1 MLAKKLWVSENFDRG
16 VSNVLL
22 QGLEFSNGFS
32 ESPVFAFLHFYNDII
47 LFNDFFLISAVF
59 ASQTFLVKV
68 TRVNRQMMMMTRMMM
83 KMRMM
88 MKTKAGF
95 FCFQNLLNAQ
105 SSLCRNGGHSV
116 ITQLVAFISNKM
128 KLYLSFFNRRWE
140 DGNYWSHWNKP
151 CCFAK
156 NNISHNSVQVLYV
169 AKFNTH
175 IENLDNNW
183 QVIATMCTV
192 SANSNGLLA
201 LLVNSILSSVVK
213 NNKDFT
219 HCLFQCT

>member
-1 MLAKKLWVSENFDRG
+1 M
-16 VSNVLL
+16 
-22 QGLEFSNGFS
+22 
-32 ESPVFAFLHFYNDII
+32 
-47 LFNDFFLISAVF
+47 
-59 ASQTFLVKV
+59 KV
-68 TRVNRQMMMMTRMMM
+68 TRVNRQMMRMTM

-95 FCFQNLLNAQ
+95 FFQNLFNAQ
-105 SSLCRNGGHSV
+105 SSLRRNGGHSI
-116 ITQLVAFISNKM
+116 ITGLVPFISNKM
-128 KLYLSFFNRRWE
+128 KYISFFSNRRWE

-156 NNISHNSVQVLYV
+156 DNISHNSVQVLYV

-175 IENLDNNW
+175 IENLDNSW
-183 QVIATMCTV
+183 QVIPTMCTV

-201 LLVNSILSSVVK
+201 LLVNSILCLLLL

-219 HCLFQCT
+219 HCLFQCI

>member
-1 MLAKKLWVSENFDRG
+1 MISFSFLLFLLHRHSWWRWLGRIVRWWWWRGWRWRWGWWWKQRQVSF
-16 VSNVLL
+16 
-22 QGLEFSNGFS
+22 
-32 ESPVFAFLHFYNDII
+32 
-47 LFNDFFLISAVF
+47 
-59 ASQTFLVKV
+59 
-68 TRVNRQMMMMTRMMM
+68 
-83 KMRMM
+83 
-88 MKTKAGF
+88 
-95 FCFQNLLNAQ
+95 FQNLLNAQ

-156 NNISHNSVQVLYV
+156 DNISHNSVQVLYV

-183 QVIATMCTV
+183 WVIGTICINKLKWPSGFTGKLHFV
-192 SANSNGLLA
+192 
-201 LLVNSILSSVVK
+201 SSVVK
-213 NNKDFT
+213 
-219 HCLFQCT
+219 

>member
-1 MLAKKLWVSENFDRG
+1 M
-16 VSNVLL
+16 
-22 QGLEFSNGFS
+22 
-32 ESPVFAFLHFYNDII
+32 
-47 LFNDFFLISAVF
+47 
-59 ASQTFLVKV
+59 KV
-68 TRVNRQMMMMTRMMM
+68 TQANRLMMMMTRMTM

-88 MKTKAGF
+88 MKIKAGF
-95 FCFQNLLNAQ
+95 FFQNLLNAQ
-105 SSLCRNGGHSV
+105 SSLRRNGSHSI
-116 ITQLVAFISNKM
+116 ITELVAFISNKM
-128 KLYLSFFNRRWE
+128 KYISFFSNRRWE

-151 CCFAK
+151 CCLAK

-175 IENLDNNW
+175 IENLDNSW

-201 LLVNSILSSVVK
+201 LLVNSILCLLLL